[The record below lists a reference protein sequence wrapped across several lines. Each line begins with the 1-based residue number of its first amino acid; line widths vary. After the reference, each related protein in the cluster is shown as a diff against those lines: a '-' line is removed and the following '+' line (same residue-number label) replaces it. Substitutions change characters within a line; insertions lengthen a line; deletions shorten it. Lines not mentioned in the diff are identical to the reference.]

1 MAFLID
7 AALDAV
13 GSYVSTNGTY
23 IHICSQEPSTYAN
36 AATDY
41 TRGNVAITSA
51 NWTAADNST
60 DGRKITLDDD
70 LTITPSST
78 GSVTHLAVVSGAALL
93 ATFDLS
99 ATMTV
104 TEDVA
109 VTLPAVAIKTP
120 DYDAA

>member
-23 IHICSQEPSTYAN
+23 IHICSQAPSTYDEASS
-36 AATDY
+36 TY
-41 TRGNVAITSA
+41 SRGSVAVTSG
-51 NWTAADNST
+51 NWTAADNSPA
-60 DGRKITLDDD
+60 GRKITLDSD
-70 LTITPSST
+70 LSITPGSD

-104 TEDVA
+104 TNGVA